1 MSSSWA
7 VQDAK
12 ARFSELLD
20 VAQAKGPQT
29 VTRRGVDTAVIVSI
43 EQWQRLT
50 TQAQRSPVDVLLAPN
65 PTVDLEPL
73 LPPRHSPRLRMRAAS
88 LA

>member
-1 MSSSWA
+1 MSPWP

-20 VAQAKGPQT
+20 VVAADGPQT
-29 VTRRGVDTAVIVSI
+29 VTRRGVETAVVVSI

-50 TQAQRSPVDVLLAPN
+50 AQAKRTTIDVLLAPN
-65 PTVDLEPL
+65 PVIDLESL
-73 LPPRHSPRLRMRAAS
+73 IPPRRSPRLRLRPAS
-88 LA
+88 LE